1 MQDRDH
7 AKAVALLVGVVALL
21 ASLAGMAGHRFTAV
35 CPVGV
40 GPGCGIVPRLLHPL
54 VHVGLLHAVAN
65 VYVLWQLVFF
75 CDIRCRHLLGAFVVA
90 CCCPSWLATWPY
102 GWMHPGAGPTSVVG
116 LSGVVFALVGMQVH
130 RWAGRWRCC
139 ALLLLWQVLGLCV
152 GTVAVGMHLYCFVAG
167 VALAGAGRVTRSR

>member
-21 ASLAGMAGHRFTAV
+21 ASLAGITGHRFEAV

-40 GPGCGIVPRLLHPL
+40 GPSCGIVPRLLHPL

-102 GWMHPGAGPTSVVG
+102 DWMHPSAGPTSVVG